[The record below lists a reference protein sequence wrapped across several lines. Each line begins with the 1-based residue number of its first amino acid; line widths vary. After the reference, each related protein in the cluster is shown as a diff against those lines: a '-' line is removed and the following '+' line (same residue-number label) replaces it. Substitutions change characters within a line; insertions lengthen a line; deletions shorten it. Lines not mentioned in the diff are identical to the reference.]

1 VPAFAGTLYNYQTMK
16 ILIII
21 LSFLIDS
28 SALVERVIWKVS
40 EDSRLE
46 IEGTTNVSRYNCSLV
61 DYSGA
66 DVLIQN
72 DKSGIGNMSWAGEI
86 VMKANNFDC
95 YNPMMTRDFMKTVQA
110 DEYPEIKIRFI
121 ELTGSDVPAERE
133 AFYGK
138 VEITLAGVTK
148 RFPLSCQLVSLN
160 KETKKLIGSQ
170 SFKFSDFGIDPPVKF
185 MGAVK
190 VRDDIKVN
198 FELFLIG
205 R

>member
-1 VPAFAGTLYNYQTMK
+1 ML
-16 ILIII
+16 
-21 LSFLIDS
+21 FLDPPNS
-28 SALVERVIWKVS
+28 LELVRWMVS

-46 IEGTTNVSRYNCSLV
+46 IEGTTNISRYNCMLV

-72 DKSGIGNMSWAGEI
+72 DEAGLGTMSWAGEI

-95 YNPMMTRDFMKTVQA
+95 FNPMMTKDFMKTVQA
-110 DEYPEIKIRFI
+110 EVFPEIKIRFI
-121 ELTGSDVPAERE
+121 ELNGTDIPADKE

-138 VEITLAGVTK
+138 VDITLAGVTK
-148 RFPLSCQLVSLN
+148 RFPVSCLLLSVN

-185 MGAVK
+185 LGTVK
-190 VRDDIKVN
+190 VRDEIKVN
-198 FELFLIG
+198 FELFLVAGI
-205 R
+205 